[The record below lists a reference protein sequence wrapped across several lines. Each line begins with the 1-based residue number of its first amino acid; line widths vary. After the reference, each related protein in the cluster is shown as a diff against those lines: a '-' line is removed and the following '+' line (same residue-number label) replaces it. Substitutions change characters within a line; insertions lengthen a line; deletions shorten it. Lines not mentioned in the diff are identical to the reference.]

1 MEESLEKRKHE
12 RPWKLKQGE
21 AIRSAVQGAGK
32 WFRLQV
38 AHCGAFEGGELAIS
52 KWPEFDFGPT
62 RRLFGDQ
69 SESQERC
76 LDPECRPRSQA
87 VTTSC

>member
-1 MEESLEKRKHE
+1 MRVNNAISDSQEQGLHVEELLEKRKHE

-38 AHCGAFEGGELAIS
+38 AHCGALEGGGIS
-52 KWPEFDFGPT
+52 N
-62 RRLFGDQ
+62 
-69 SESQERC
+69 
-76 LDPECRPRSQA
+76 
-87 VTTSC
+87 